1 MSVTEKFLGVLLA
14 VNMLS
19 LVGMYAAMESAKS
32 RAKDNADLAALYE
45 EERDGW
51 ITTAEQRAL
60 DLQLAT
66 LRRAQ
71 AEESVRSLQERLGA
85 LDLQHE
91 PARKAVRESRPE
103 DDSPVAPVLRNALE
117 LLP

>member
-1 MSVTEKFLGVLLA
+1 MSLMERILTVCVFVCLVFIAVLSADATNAKRNAKDQEDLA
-14 VNMLS
+14 V
-19 LVGMYAAMESAKS
+19 
-32 RAKDNADLAALYE
+32 LYKK
-45 EERDGW
+45 ERDGW

-85 LDLQHE
+85 LDQQHE

-103 DDSPVAPVLRNALE
+103 DDGSVAPVLRNALE